1 MNKFIVFQL
10 EKKKCKVLEIVLD
23 DLEGNL
29 FEIIAFVYL
38 WMLSKL
44 ATSNTRTKEIP
55 RTLMIT
61 SKAQVDDDIVLKE
74 TRLSKTT
81 PYELTR
87 EEVAF

>member
-1 MNKFIVFQL
+1 
-10 EKKKCKVLEIVLD
+10 
-23 DLEGNL
+23 
-29 FEIIAFVYL
+29 
-38 WMLSKL
+38 MLSKL